1 MFDPIA
7 VLGNQERHHLNR
19 QQAHAYARAHDV
31 PLVRWKIPLTE
42 KYVERLTPEQLAQ
55 TYVNEPG
62 LWHYFV
68 RGAPAMILR
77 NFQPTKA
84 MANGSMAFLHSLSF
98 AHDVPPELSAA
109 ELAGGY
115 HVVELA
121 EPPHTINVCPDL
133 PDDDDG
139 AGIESFTPDGI
150 VVPIAASR
158 DTIDFETTSLYA
170 TMAHIPKTLQHRGH
184 PLVLAFALTD
194 FKVQ

>member
-1 MFDPIA
+1 
-7 VLGNQERHHLNR
+7 
-19 QQAHAYARAHDV
+19 
-31 PLVRWKIPLTE
+31 
-42 KYVERLTPEQLAQ
+42 
-55 TYVNEPG
+55 
-62 LWHYFV
+62 
-68 RGAPAMILR
+68 MILR

-84 MANGSMAFLHSLSF
+84 MANGSMAFLHTLSF

-121 EPPHTINVCPDL
+121 EPPHSINVCPDL

-139 AGIESFTPDGI
+139 AGIESLTPDGI

-170 TMAHIPKTLQHRGH
+170 TLAHIPKTLQHRGH

-194 FKVQ
+194 FKVQGKTLDFLTMSIASRAFPPHLDMKGFYIIISRVRSGDSLRVLGENLDLNHLRHLRHAPELAVLNA